1 MSQIENKRLTFSG
14 KGENMKIVE
23 KSIEEIKPY
32 ERNPRKNDTAV
43 PYVRESIKRYGFKV
57 PIVIDKNGVIVA
69 GHTRYLACVELGM
82 STVPCI
88 VADDLTDE
96 EIKEFRLVDNKV
108 AEYATWDKT
117 LLGIELDDIVGDI
130 SVFGFELDKLIEQN
144 IRPEVPFTEVL
155 GEEHN
160 YIVLYF
166 DNDVDWLQMESLLDI
181 GEKKNLSTRKDG
193 KITKNMERKSIG
205 RVFKGKEVLE
215 RLREHY
221 EDIH

>member
-1 MSQIENKRLTFSG
+1 MEVVSKKLD
-14 KGENMKIVE
+14 
-23 KSIEEIKPY
+23 EIKPY

-43 PYVRESIKRYGFKV
+43 PYVKESIKRFGFKV
-57 PIVIDKNGVIVA
+57 PIVIDKDGVIVA
-69 GHTRYLACVELGM
+69 GHTRYLASIELGL
-82 STVPCI
+82 SEVPCV
-88 VADDLTDE
+88 VADDLTPE
-96 EIKEFRLVDNKV
+96 EIKEFRLADNKV
-108 AEYATWDKT
+108 AEFATWDKT
-117 LLGIELDDIVGDI
+117 LLNIELDEIVADM
-130 SVFGFELDKLIEQN
+130 SVFGFEFEKSIEQN
-144 IRPEVPFTEVL
+144 IKPEVEFTEVL

-166 DNDVDWLQMESLLDI
+166 DNEVDWLQIESLLDI

-221 EDIH
+221 ENLH